1 MMPLRAP
8 VMVILCAGLS
18 LPFFQEAPMK
28 PVPEEA
34 FYVAGY
40 SIRTNNAKEASG
52 QGVIGMLWQRF
63 YQENLG
69 AAIPSRT
76 DSALTIV
83 YSDYASDEKGDY
95 TYTLGARVSSVDH
108 LPAGITFRKVV
119 AGDYA
124 VLPTDTGPL
133 VQVLQAE
140 WKKIWAMT
148 PEELGGRRAFVTD
161 YEIYDK
167 RSADPQHAQV
177 EIHIGLEPK

>member
-1 MMPLRAP
+1 MVLRAFL
-8 VMVILCAGLS
+8 MVACAGLA
-18 LPFFQEAPMK
+18 LECLQEAQMSSARQ
-28 PVPEEA
+28 ES

-40 SIRTNNAKEASG
+40 SVRTNNAKEVSA
-52 QGVIGMLWQRF
+52 QGEIGKLWQRF

-69 AAIPSRT
+69 AAIPNRA
-76 DSALTIV
+76 DSDVTVV

-95 TYTLGARVSSVDH
+95 TYTLGARVSSVDR
-108 LPAGITFRKVV
+108 LPPGMTYRKVA

-124 VLPTDTGPL
+124 VLESDVGPL
-133 VQVLQAE
+133 VEMVHAE

-148 PEELGGRRAFVTD
+148 PQELGGRRAFVTD

-177 EIHIGLEPK
+177 EIHIGLLPK